1 MNEQHTFVPRIIGR
15 KGALLAVDKPSGMLV
30 HNSAFAGPPERS
42 LTEALREA
50 CGHEVWPLHRLDRGT
65 SGVLLFCE
73 NPEEKRTAMERV
85 HEHAREKRYL
95 AVVRGYLEDV
105 GEVTR
110 PVPDEKGVRR
120 EARSIVRGFG
130 RSESHYLSLAGAEIL
145 TGRRHQVRR
154 HLRSCRCPVLGDAT
168 WGNSR
173 FNREIKA
180 ATGFDRLALHA
191 ASITIPVE
199 HEQSWRVSVAPTGQ
213 LDELIRAAFPEDVRA
228 RAYEWA
234 GLTEYS

>member
-1 MNEQHTFVPRIIGR
+1 MSDLTTLVPRIIASR
-15 KGALLAVDKPSGMLV
+15 GALLAVDKPSGMLV

-50 CGHEVWPLHRLDRGT
+50 REHEVWPLHRLDRGT

-73 NPEEKRTAMERV
+73 DPDEKRSAMERV
-85 HEHAREKRYL
+85 HEHATEKRYL

-110 PVPDEKGVRR
+110 PVPDEKGIRR

-130 RSESHYLSLAGAEIL
+130 RSEAHYLSLAGVEIL

-173 FNREIKA
+173 FNREIRA

-199 HEQSWRVSVAPTGQ
+199 GEEPWRVSVAPSGQ
-213 LDELIRAAFPEDVRA
+213 LDELIRASFPDDVRA
-228 RAYEWA
+228 RAYTWA
-234 GLTEYS
+234 GLSEPR